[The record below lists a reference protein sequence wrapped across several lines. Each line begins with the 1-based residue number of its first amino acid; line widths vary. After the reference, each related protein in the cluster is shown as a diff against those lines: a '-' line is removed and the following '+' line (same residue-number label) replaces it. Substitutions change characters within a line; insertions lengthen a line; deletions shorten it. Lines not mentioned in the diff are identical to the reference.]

1 MSVTLTVSE
10 KTYKSLEQQARR
22 RELESVEQLL
32 EKLTEQFANEEAD
45 DWEKELERRR
55 EQGKRIREFRQ
66 KMKEKYGVMPDSTE
80 IIREDRMR
88 G

>member
-10 KTYKSLEQQARR
+10 ETFKKLKNIARSKGFEDVGKFLDEWE
-22 RELESVEQLL
+22 ELES
-32 EKLTEQFANEEAD
+32 AN
-45 DWEKELERRR
+45 RR
-55 EQGKRIREFRQ
+55 EVVDDILEFHE
-66 KMKEKYGVMPDSTE
+66 KMKNKYGVMSDSTE

>member
-10 KTYKSLEQQARR
+10 KTYKKLENVARSR
-22 RELESVEQLL
+22 GFEDVGKFLDEWDELEL
-32 EKLTEQFANEEAD
+32 ANRHEIVDGILKFHEE
-45 DWEKELERRR
+45 
-55 EQGKRIREFRQ
+55 
-66 KMKEKYGVMPDSTE
+66 MKEKYGVTPDSTE

>member
-10 KTYKSLEQQARR
+10 KTYLKLQNIARNKGFEDVENFLDQWEDSETFNR
-22 RELESVEQLL
+22 REVVE
-32 EKLTEQFANEEAD
+32 D
-45 DWEKELERRR
+45 
-55 EQGKRIREFRQ
+55 IRQFRQ
-66 KMKEKYGVMPDSTE
+66 QMKEKYGVMPDSTE